1 MFYYIVLLLLGVLFG
16 VPATLIYTA
25 RAIFWQWKNSGLIY
39 GFKEIAITFN
49 VNHRPKKTV
58 AVPSFPGL
66 KNPESINKHR
76 LTRKTNSKTLKE
88 KLLNSIRI

>member
-49 VNHRPKKTV
+49 VNHRPKNTV
-58 AVPSFPGL
+58 DVSSFPDL
-66 KNPESINKHR
+66 EKNPESINKHR
-76 LTRKTNSKTLKE
+76 LIRKMNSKILKE
-88 KLLNSIRI
+88 K